1 MADAAPAPVDPP
13 APEAPAPVVEQNRF
27 HVVLCVEGT
36 WSGDKRY
43 IDPAALT
50 WRDLPLPMMA
60 QDVNMPE
67 HMESFVIG
75 SLDKMERIGNL
86 IHGYGPWSSDVRTA
100 GIRQLVRDGHL
111 TGVSADM
118 DDVEYEVVLPA
129 GAADDMMILAAAG
142 DVPPDASAAV
152 DEGGAPSAGDT
163 APPTGDVLFSSE
175 EDPQLHVLGARII
188 GATVT
193 PFPAF
198 AECFIEDLDPTAALL
213 ASAAPVHA
221 TDTSEDSYNPADEV
235 AKLADPL
242 DLTAALSMFARYD
255 ESAVADNLVPVASC
269 EYPHHFVGDD
279 GQPAAASV
287 TACLDTIG
295 TLNAGTDYDPEEV
308 QGIYDHVAAHL
319 ADAGAEVPA
328 LEPPAPPAAPPASV
342 EAITAAARI
351 TPPVHPPAAWFAN
364 PGLRSYTPLTI
375 GDDGRVFGHV
385 AEFGVCHI
393 GFPDSCVTA
402 PRSASNYSMF
412 HVGEV
417 RTHEGTRIAVGHL
430 ALRGGHADEHV
441 SAAQAKAFYDNTLS
455 CIADLVVGEDRIGIW
470 AAGALRPDVTPA
482 QVRAAMASGVSGDW
496 RRIRGAYEL
505 IQLSNVNVPGFN
517 SPRARIREVD
527 GLVASMRID
536 MPWSPPHERIGSAAE
551 RIAAS
556 IGRSTAQRRAAL
568 HDRVH
573 EKVDA

>member
-13 APEAPAPVVEQNRF
+13 APTEPVPPVEQNRF
-27 HVVLCVEGT
+27 HTVLCVEGT

-50 WRDLPLPMMA
+50 WRDLPLPLMG
-60 QDVNMPE
+60 QDTNMPE

-75 SLDKMERIGNL
+75 SIDTMERVGNL
-86 IHGYGPWSSDVRTA
+86 IHGYGPWSTDPRTA

-118 DDVEYEVVLPA
+118 DDLEYEVVLPA
-129 GAADDMMILAAAG
+129 GAMDDMMLLAAA
-142 DVPPDASAAV
+142 DEPPADAPPADDGTV
-152 DEGGAPSAGDT
+152 HAGDT
-163 APPTGDVLFSSE
+163 DPPDGDVLFSSE
-175 EDPQLHVLGARII
+175 DDPQLHVLSARII
-188 GATVT
+188 GATVV
-193 PFPAF
+193 PHPAF
-198 AECFIEDLDPTAALL
+198 SECFIEDLDPTAALVAA
-213 ASAAPVHA
+213 ASPVHS
-221 TDTSEDSYNPADEV
+221 TDTSEDPYDDAAEV
-235 AKLADPL
+235 AKLPDPL
-242 DLTAALSMFARYD
+242 DLTAAQAMFAEYD
-255 ESAVADNLVPVASC
+255 DTAVVDNMVPLASC

-279 GQPAAASV
+279 GQPAAAS
-287 TACLDTIG
+287 TQACLDIIAE
-295 TLNAGTDYDPEEV
+295 LNGSEADADT
-308 QGIYDHVAAHL
+308 QGIYDHVAGHL
-319 ADAGAEVPA
+319 ADAGVEAPP
-328 LEPPAPPAAPPASV
+328 LEAPAPAAAS

-393 GFPDSCVTA
+393 GFPDQCVTA
-402 PRSASNYSMF
+402 PRSPSNYSMF

-417 RTHEGTRIAVGHL
+417 RTAEGTRIAVGHL

-536 MPWSPPHERIGSAAE
+536 MPAHGPRPEHTSAVE
-551 RIAAS
+551 RIAAT

-568 HDRVH
+568 HARVH
-573 EKVDA
+573 ETAGV

>member
-1 MADAAPAPVDPP
+1 MADAAPAPADPP
-13 APEAPAPVVEQNRF
+13 APAEPVPAVEQNRF
-27 HVVLCVEGT
+27 HTVLCVEGT

-43 IDPAALT
+43 IDPAALS
-50 WRDLPLPMMA
+50 WRDLPLPLMA
-60 QDVNMPE
+60 TDINMPE
-67 HMESFVIG
+67 HMESFVVG
-75 SLDKMERIGNL
+75 SIDTMERVGNL
-86 IHGYGPWSSDVRTA
+86 IHGYGPWSDDVRTA

-118 DDVEYEVVLPA
+118 DDLEYEVVLPA
-129 GAADDMMILAAAG
+129 GSMDDMMLLAAA
-142 DVPPDASAAV
+142 DEPPVDPPADDAS
-152 DEGGAPSAGDT
+152 STRAGDT
-163 APPTGDVLFSSE
+163 APPDGDVLFSSE
-175 EDPQLHVLGARII
+175 DDPQLHVLSARII
-188 GATVT
+188 GATVV

-198 AECFIEDLDPTAALL
+198 AECFIEDLDPTAALV
-213 ASAAPVHA
+213 AAAAPVHS
-221 TDTSEDSYNPADEV
+221 TDTSEDSYDDAAEV
-235 AKLADPL
+235 AKLPDPL
-242 DLTAALSMFARYD
+242 DLTAATAMFAEYD
-255 ESAVADNLVPVASC
+255 DTAVADNMIPLASC

-279 GQPAAASV
+279 GQPAAAS
-287 TACLDTIG
+287 TQACLDIIAE
-295 TLNAGTDYDPEEV
+295 LNGAEADADT

-319 ADAGAEVPA
+319 ADAGVEAPPLEAPA
-328 LEPPAPPAAPPASV
+328 TPPAASD

-364 PGLRSYTPLTI
+364 PNLRSYTPLTI
-375 GDDGRVFGHV
+375 DDDGRVFGHV

-393 GFPDSCVTA
+393 GFPDQCVTA
-402 PRSASNYSMF
+402 PKSPTNYSMF

-417 RTHEGTRIAVGHL
+417 RTAEGTRIAVGHL

-536 MPWSPPHERIGSAAE
+536 MPAHGPRPEHTSAAE
-551 RIAAS
+551 RIAAT

-568 HDRVH
+568 HARVH
-573 EKVDA
+573 ETAGV